1 MNAAN
6 VRALAAPILLVP
18 GIGNSGPE
26 HWQSRWQAGA
36 PNYHRVEQR
45 DWDHPVR
52 AEWASALE
60 QAVAR
65 AGSDTRL
72 VAHSLGCLLVAHWL
86 QTTRLRIAGALLVA
100 VPDPAGAAF
109 PREAV
114 GFAPVPRT
122 RFACPGI
129 VVASRNDPYGTL
141 DFARGCAQA
150 WGSRFVDIGDAGHIN
165 AASGLGDWAAGHELL
180 GELVS

>member
-1 MNAAN
+1 MNA
-6 VRALAAPILLVP
+6 VTVHALAAPVLLVP
-18 GIGNSGPE
+18 GIGNSGPD
-26 HWQSRWQAGA
+26 HWQSRWQATS
-36 PNYHRVEQR
+36 PHYRRVEQR
-45 DWDHPVR
+45 DWDRPVR
-52 AEWASALE
+52 AEWEEALE

-114 GFAPVPRT
+114 GFALVPRT